1 MCFVRSSFALIAWST
16 YFFWEPGVDHEMKFC
31 YCNSVL
37 YTFNKRV
44 NNLERYNMA
53 KIQNIIQ
60 LFWHISVYLII
71 SLSYHVKKMPNNI
84 NTHYYQWILR
94 FKPLHFFFK
103 NLYIS
108 YLILHFYDI
117 PMTDSR
123 VTEIIHADNFIIYGK
138 EWITVLVV
146 AVVVVRFHIH
156 FMRRHKSKIT
166 NFHVRQFSSFLFC
179 DYLK

>member
-1 MCFVRSSFALIAWST
+1 MLKRCLIT
-16 YFFWEPGVDHEMKFC
+16 LVH
-31 YCNSVL
+31 
-37 YTFNKRV
+37 
-44 NNLERYNMA
+44 
-53 KIQNIIQ
+53 IIINEW
-60 LFWHISVYLII
+60 F
-71 SLSYHVKKMPNNI
+71 LSYAL
-84 NTHYYQWILR
+84 TL
-94 FKPLHFFFK
+94 FFK

-166 NFHVRQFSSFLFC
+166 NFHSYGNFHHFCFVIIWSKTCYYSHWILAKFWKRYVIKKLKWIMLFRMVLFDKRNDQNLYINSISILGNEIYFWC
-179 DYLK
+179 LYMFWHMLHQIF

>member
-31 YCNSVL
+31 YCNGVL

-71 SLSYHVKKMPNNI
+71 SLSYHVGMMPNNMAI
-84 NTHYYQWILR
+84 MLAISALTVG
-94 FKPLHFFFK
+94 FK

-146 AVVVVRFHIH
+146 AVVVRFHIH

>member
-84 NTHYYQWILR
+84 STHYYQWMIAIQALT
-94 FKPLHFFFK
+94 LFFQK
-103 NLYIS
+103 SL
-108 YLILHFYDI
+108 YLIFDSTFLRHTNDWQQSNRNHSCRQLH
-117 PMTDSR
+117 
-123 VTEIIHADNFIIYGK
+123 HL
-138 EWITVLVV
+138 W
-146 AVVVVRFHIH
+146 
-156 FMRRHKSKIT
+156 
-166 NFHVRQFSSFLFC
+166 
-179 DYLK
+179 